1 MFVRVFIRKAI
12 GPLGLAFWLCTTLPA
27 WAQVKITQG
36 PEQIAVEIDGKPF
49 TVFHIGGTD
58 LNRPY
63 LHPLRT
69 ATGKIVNRSVP
80 AGQVAG
86 ETTDHPHHAGLFY
99 GHGDVNGYN
108 YWAIQ
113 NAPTPPSKASATMG
127 RIVLKKVPSV
137 KSGKESGSLDVVLTW
152 LKPDGAPLLTEA
164 RKTTFYAHPELRV
177 IDFDFDF
184 AAIEQ
189 VVFRDTKEGTFAMR
203 MATVLEEASA
213 REKAGGPP
221 RTGKL
226 VNAQGGEGE
235 KNVWGRRS
243 EWVDYSGL
251 IDGEKVGV
259 AMMDHPGNP
268 RHPTYWHSRGYGL
281 HSINPF
287 GVSDFL
293 NDKAQNG
300 SLTVEPGQHV
310 RFRYR
315 VVIHAGASPARI
327 AELYRQFAQEKGV
340 FPKEEGIRR
349 PR

>member
-1 MFVRVFIRKAI
+1 MLQAVSLRPAV
-12 GPLGLAFWLCTTLPA
+12 GTLALLVILSLCTALPT
-27 WAQVKITQG
+27 WAQVKLTQG

-49 TVFHIGGTD
+49 TVVYIGGTD

-63 LHPLRT
+63 LHPLRS
-69 ATGKIVNRSVP
+69 ASGRIVNRSFP
-80 AGQVAG
+80 AGQLPG

-113 NAPTPPSKASATMG
+113 NVPTPPSKASATMG
-127 RIVLKKVPSV
+127 RIVLKEVASV
-137 KSGKESGSLDVVLTW
+137 KSGKESGSVDIVLTW
-152 LKPDGAPLLTEA
+152 LTPEGKPLLTEA
-164 RKTTFYAHPELRV
+164 RKMTFHAHPMLRI

-184 AAIEQ
+184 TAIDK

-203 MATVLEEASA
+203 MATALEEQLPKEKSA
-213 REKAGGPP
+213 LS

-235 KNVWGRRS
+235 ANVWGKRS
-243 EWVDYSGL
+243 EWVDYSGQL
-251 IDGEKVGV
+251 DGEKVGV
-259 AMMDHPGNP
+259 VMMDHPGNP

-293 NDKAQNG
+293 NDKTQNG
-300 SLTVEPGQHV
+300 SLTIEPGEHV

-315 VVIHAGASPARI
+315 VIIHPGASRARLT
-327 AELYRQFAQEKGV
+327 ELYKQYAQTKLSSS
-340 FPKEEGIRR
+340 PEEQ
-349 PR
+349 